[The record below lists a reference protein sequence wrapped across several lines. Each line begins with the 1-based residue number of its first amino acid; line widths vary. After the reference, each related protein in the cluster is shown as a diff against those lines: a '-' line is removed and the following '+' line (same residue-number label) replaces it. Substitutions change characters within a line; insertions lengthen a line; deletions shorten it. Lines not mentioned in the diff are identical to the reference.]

1 MLALSYADDI
11 SKIHF
16 QKLIGFVKA
25 NQKNE
30 DFRDRKLLPE
40 SKKSQSELIKDNA
53 RPQTPIDST
62 RPRIEVPNDS

>member
-11 SKIHF
+11 NKIHF
-16 QKLIGFVKA
+16 QKLIGFVKT

-40 SKKSQSELIKDNA
+40 AKSQSEPIQDYA
-53 RPQTPIDST
+53 RP
-62 RPRIEVPNDS
+62 

>member
-1 MLALSYADDI
+1 M
-11 SKIHF
+11 KT
-16 QKLIGFVKA
+16 

-40 SKKSQSELIKDNA
+40 AKSQSEPIQDYA

-62 RPRIEVPNDS
+62 RPRIETPKDS